1 MDLKEY
7 KKKALVLLGEYHKRE
22 AQIKLLEV
30 EYRAMEQLM
39 PGVSAVNY
47 DQVSA
52 HTNKIS
58 SPVEG
63 AVQRIEQLP
72 EDLAKIRK
80 QIIWMQAQNRKVD
93 IVLDAMT
100 EPCRTV
106 VQLKYIE
113 LLPWIQVYP
122 KCAGYSEEY
131 IRKEL
136 SEKALLMFISL
147 YYPETNR
154 IGLFAENGYR
164 DENR

>member
-30 EYRAMEQLM
+30 EYQAMEQLM
-39 PGVSAVNY
+39 PGVSAVSY

-72 EDLAKIRK
+72 ENLAKIRK
-80 QIIWMQAQNRKVD
+80 QIVWMQTQNQKVD
-93 IVLDAMT
+93 VVLSAMT
-100 EPCRTV
+100 EPYRSLI
-106 VQLKYIE
+106 QLRYMDMQ
-113 LLPWIQVYP
+113 PWTLVYP
-122 KCAGYSEEY
+122 KCSGYSEEY
-131 IRKEL
+131 VRGEL
-136 SEKALLMFISL
+136 NDKALNMFVSV
-147 YYPETNR
+147 YYPETNHV
-154 IGLFAENGYR
+154 GLFAE
-164 DENR
+164 